1 MFVTTSVSRRTCAPA
16 DIPFA
21 SISSNTHLLLLFC
34 WPSACCQ
41 HCLLHS
47 CSYLSSDA
55 AVLAINALANA
66 TMLLRLRMLAD
77 LPLGSRAG
85 LLLNLMLSIAHAA
98 LVRSA
103 PEPYKRWR
111 TFLVSCA
118 RLLRM
123 TVVLS
128 LCGMPGSG
136 AAQSSGWVGTALQL
150 LLLSPA
156 SASLLCAVALP
167 LPLRSH
173 VALQVVLTGLALSRA
188 PALCDRVPHTDGS
201 ARCGALQLL
210 SERLRWMNP
219 FATRVLPWVPA
230 DGPGCCVPALSAV
243 MLAHGIVFSS
253 VAVYTID
260 LVSRTNFLR
269 REAGLPPGSVAALV
283 RVMRAVWLVGCV
295 TALSCLPVVWE
306 LCLLAQKLGEVGLAG
321 YGFTGVAALL
331 TSLLLESFMRVW
343 LALVLLLLSSVF
355 FVLLGE

>member
-1 MFVTTSVSRRTCAPA
+1 
-16 DIPFA
+16 
-21 SISSNTHLLLLFC
+21 
-34 WPSACCQ
+34 
-41 HCLLHS
+41 
-47 CSYLSSDA
+47 
-55 AVLAINALANA
+55 VLVINALANA

-77 LPLGSRAG
+77 LPLGSRLG
-85 LLLNLMLSIAHAA
+85 LLLNLMLSIVHAA

-103 PEPYKRWR
+103 PELYKRWR
-111 TFLVSCA
+111 TFLVYCA

-123 TVVLS
+123 TVMPS
-128 LCGMPGSG
+128 LCGIAGSSAEHSG
-136 AAQSSGWVGTALQL
+136 GWVGTALQL
-150 LLLSPA
+150 LLLLLSPA
-156 SASLLCAVALP
+156 SGSLLCAIALP

-188 PALCDRVPHTDGS
+188 PALCDQVPNGAGS
-201 ARCGALQLL
+201 VRCGALQLL
-210 SERLRWMNP
+210 SQRLRWLNP

-243 MLAHGIVFSS
+243 MVAHGIVFSS

-269 REAGLPPGSVAALV
+269 REARLPPRSVTALV
-283 RVMRAVWLVGCV
+283 RVMRAVWSVGCV
-295 TALSCLPVVWE
+295 TALSSLPVVWE

-321 YGFTGVAALL
+321 YGLAGIAALV

-355 FVLLGE
+355 FVMLGE

>member
-1 MFVTTSVSRRTCAPA
+1 
-16 DIPFA
+16 
-21 SISSNTHLLLLFC
+21 
-34 WPSACCQ
+34 
-41 HCLLHS
+41 
-47 CSYLSSDA
+47 
-55 AVLAINALANA
+55 VLVINALANA

-77 LPLGSRAG
+77 LPLGSRVG
-85 LLLNLMLSIAHAA
+85 LLLNLTLSIAHAA
-98 LVRSA
+98 LVRTA

-128 LCGMPGSG
+128 LCGIAGSSS
-136 AAQSSGWVGTALQL
+136 AAQSGGWISTALQL

-156 SASLLCAVALP
+156 SASLLCAIALP

-188 PALCDRVPHTDGS
+188 PALCDQVPDGAGS
-201 ARCGALQLL
+201 VRCGALQLL
-210 SERLRWMNP
+210 SQRLRWLNP

-243 MLAHGIVFSS
+243 MVAHGVVFSS

-269 REAGLPPGSVAALV
+269 REAGLPPRSVTALV
-283 RVMRAVWLVGCV
+283 RVMRAVWSAGCV
-295 TALSCLPVVWE
+295 TALSSLPVVWE
-306 LCLLAQKLGEVGLAG
+306 VCLLAQKLGEVGLAG
-321 YGFTGVAALL
+321 YGFAGIAALL

-355 FVLLGE
+355 FVMLGE